1 MTHPSRNDFKHNVLV
16 NLVDGGFFG
25 LAIGLASFTTILP
38 LFVSTMTESATL
50 IGLVPAIH
58 NMGWLLPQLF
68 TSKRISRMAV
78 LKPFVLINTI
88 NERVPFLFL
97 ALIAWS
103 LPEIGT
109 TAGLIMTFLA
119 LVWQG
124 MGSGLAANAWQN
136 MIGKVIP
143 PDFLATFFGL
153 QSAVANLLSSLGAF
167 TAGFILDRNPGPRG
181 FAFSF
186 LAAFTFMVISWT
198 FLNQTRENPTQRQDG
213 QAPQASLWK
222 SIHEIFSD
230 NRPFIWFLA
239 SRLLYYLGM
248 MAFAFFIVYAV
259 RKLGMNEIEAGI
271 LTSVLLITQMAA
283 NITLG
288 RLADKW
294 SRKGVIEL
302 GAVAAV
308 ASCLLA
314 WLAPNAAWFYPVI
327 ILEGIANTAFWTIG
341 FPILLEFGSD
351 EQRPMFVGLGNTLV
365 APVAILSPILGGW
378 LADHISYPI
387 AFLISGIFGMAAV
400 LILHFFV
407 TDPKSRRKAAQS
419 INETKNGA

>member
-16 NLVDGGFFG
+16 NLIDGGFFG

-58 NMGWLLPQLF
+58 NMGWQLPQLF
-68 TSKRISRMAV
+68 TSKKISRMAV
-78 LKPFVLINTI
+78 LKPFVMINTI
-88 NERVPFLFL
+88 NERVPFLAL
-97 ALIAWS
+97 AVIAWT

-109 TAGLIMTFLA
+109 TAGLILTFLA
-119 LVWQG
+119 LIWQG
-124 MGSGLAANAWQN
+124 IGAGLAANAWQN

-153 QSAVANLLSSLGAF
+153 QAAASNLLSSLGAF
-167 TAGFILDRNPGPRG
+167 TAGFILNRNPGPRG

-186 LAAFTFMVISWT
+186 LFAFTFMVVSWV
-198 FLNQTRENPTQRQDG
+198 FLNQTRELPVERPES

-222 SIHEIFSD
+222 SIHTIFSN
-230 NRPFIWFLA
+230 NRPFVWFLT

-259 RKLGMNEIEAGI
+259 RKLGMNEIQAGV

-283 NITLG
+283 NIFLG

-302 GAVAAV
+302 GAVAGV

-341 FPILLEFGSD
+341 FPILLEFGSE
-351 EQRPMFVGLGNTLV
+351 EQRPLFVGLGNTLV

-378 LADHISYPI
+378 LADNISYPI
-387 AFLISGIFGMAAV
+387 AFLISGLFGVAAV

-407 TDPKSRRKAAQS
+407 TDPKSRQKSALTLNNS
-419 INETKNGA
+419 KSGA